1 MERDLEALWPAAE
14 PPPGFAE
21 RVVERELS
29 APPPRARAR
38 RAAPVLALAA
48 VLALTAVL
56 AMVFAGVRWH
66 QQDHGTVFAAEPW
79 TFAGSV
85 GAVSVKPAAASG
97 IVTFVSLNA
106 PSSAAISAKSW
117 LCIWPMQIGPRST
130 SPSGV
135 SDSDVLT
142 AFAAIG
148 VSIVL
153 PLS

>member
-1 MERDLEALWPAAE
+1 MWRLIVCGSALGMSVVSWNDDVRSPGVVGAA
-14 PPPGFAE
+14 
-21 RVVERELS
+21 LS
-29 APPPRARAR
+29 
-38 RAAPVLALAA
+38 VSL
-48 VLALTAVL
+48 
-56 AMVFAGVRWH
+56 
-66 QQDHGTVFAAEPW
+66 TVFAAEPW